1 MSEYRDL
8 YRRAANGEGQVVSFK
23 FTNVHP
29 RAIVQIVHDIS
40 EHSLRYREFASAL
53 NDAGFYVCG
62 NDLIGHGMSKQGHP
76 GCFGL
81 RKNSY
86 EGLLGDIDSLF
97 REVSNEVGEDVPR
110 IIIGAG
116 FGAML
121 SELYTIRYGNIAMI
135 VSMENLEI
143 PGGIS
148 FIKMNANN
156 HIMRKGYN
164 SISESVHNMM
174 YQTAKLGGGDVYS
187 DFYWVSKV
195 REEIDKYIQDDNCGC
210 MLTASAYREMI
221 RVIEELRSKK
231 GIVRLPDI
239 PIYMVAGAEDQRG
252 GCGNAMMKIAAILT
266 EKGHN
271 EVAYK
276 LYKDCYHDILHD
288 SCKACVTKDIIAWIE
303 QKLNRRG

>member
-1 MSEYRDL
+1 MLFRS
-8 YRRAANGEGQVVSFK
+8 

-195 REEIDKYIQDDNCGC
+195 REEIDKYIQDDNRQHSG
-210 MLTASAYREMI
+210 LQD
-221 RVIEELRSKK
+221 
-231 GIVRLPDI
+231 PD
-239 PIYMVAGAEDQRG
+239 GA
-252 GCGNAMMKIAAILT
+252 T
-266 EKGHN
+266 EPGQ
-271 EVAYK
+271 
-276 LYKDCYHDILHD
+276 LLQLFFIC
-288 SCKACVTKDIIAWIE
+288 DIIIVLHSTLLGGALWHIF
-303 QKLNRRG
+303 